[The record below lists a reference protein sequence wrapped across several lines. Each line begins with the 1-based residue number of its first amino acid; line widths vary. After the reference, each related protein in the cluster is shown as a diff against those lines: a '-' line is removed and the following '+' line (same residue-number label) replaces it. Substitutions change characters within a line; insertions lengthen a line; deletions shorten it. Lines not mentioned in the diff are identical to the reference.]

1 MKEIELEILKSS
13 NGKLSVYLNDYRIAG
28 DKPLV
33 SNTLIFKYT
42 IETDRLKKIIK
53 EREKEKDDKN

>member
-1 MKEIELEILKSS
+1 MKEIELEILRSS

-33 SNTLIFKYT
+33 SNNLIFKYT

-53 EREKEKDDKN
+53 EKEEEK